1 MRKRRVWIIRGAAAA
16 VLAIALIYAFLPRP
30 IPVDMATVSRAA
42 LEVSLRDDGYTRV
55 REVYRLSAPLTG
67 RVLRFNGEVGDSV
80 VAGETVLAS
89 ILPSDPAMLDVRT
102 RTELEAAVRGAE
114 ANMSLAEAA
123 VASAEAAVEYA
134 RTDFQRTEELTRR
147 GAVSE
152 AALDR
157 ARLELRTQQAALAQ
171 AQASLDVRGHELET
185 ARAALIGPGDAG
197 ESGDA
202 TSDCC
207 VALRAPVSGRILQ
220 IYQESESVVAAG
232 TPLVEIGDPHD
243 LEIVADLLSTDA
255 VQVNAGDPVVI
266 ERWGGE
272 GNLNGTVDR
281 VEPYGFTKV
290 SSLGIEEQRVNVII
304 RLTDP
309 PEIWERLG
317 HGYRVEARVIL
328 WQGDDVLQVPLS
340 ALFSHGEGRAVFVV
354 RGGRARLAPIEIGHR
369 NSEAVEVVGGLEDG
383 DRVIVHPSDRVTAG
397 VLVEDRSNN

>member
-30 IPVDMATVSRAA
+30 IPVDMGTVSRAA
-42 LEVSLRDDGYTRV
+42 LEVSVRDDGYTRV
-55 REVYRLSAPLTG
+55 REVYRVSAPLTG

-171 AQASLDVRGHELET
+171 AQAALDVRGHELET
-185 ARAALIGPGDAG
+185 ARAALIGPGDEG
-197 ESGDA
+197 DDDTTSSG
-202 TSDCC
+202 CC

-220 IYQESESVVAAG
+220 IYHESESVVAAG
-232 TPLVEIGDPHD
+232 TPLVEIGNPLD

-255 VQVNAGDPVVI
+255 VQVNPGDPVVI

-272 GNLNGTVDR
+272 GSLNGTVDR

-309 PEIWERLG
+309 PEQWERLG

-328 WQGDDVLQVPLS
+328 WQGEDVLQVPLS
-340 ALFSHGEGRAVFVV
+340 ALFSHGDGRAVFVV
-354 RGGRARLAPIEIGHR
+354 RGGHARLAPIEIGHR
-369 NSEAVEVVGGLEDG
+369 NSEAVEIISGLEDG
-383 DRVIVHPSDRVTAG
+383 DRVIVHPSDRVAAG
-397 VLVEDRSNN
+397 VLVAERGND